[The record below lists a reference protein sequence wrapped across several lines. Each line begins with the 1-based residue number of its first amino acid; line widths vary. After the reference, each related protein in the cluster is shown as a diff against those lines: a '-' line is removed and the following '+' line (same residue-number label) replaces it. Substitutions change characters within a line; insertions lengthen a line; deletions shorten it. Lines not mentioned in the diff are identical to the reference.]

1 MLTLCFHSQY
11 TCPSSQEKKKVQNIA
26 VVQQEMP
33 FGTRPGTSS
42 RRLSDRSLNGG
53 FSNAM
58 PLNRRVSLGIQQF
71 GTNTINSASQ
81 SISFMKEAKK
91 LHGHKTFLRPEFASN
106 FRDET
111 ASVVSTFSGPI
122 SP

>member
-1 MLTLCFHSQY
+1 MRKFV
-11 TCPSSQEKKKVQNIA
+11 SSQEKKKVQNQ
-26 VVQQEMP
+26 VVIPQDYA

-53 FSNAM
+53 FTNAS
-58 PLNRRVSLGIQQF
+58 PLNRRVSLGTQQF
-71 GTNTINSASQ
+71 GSNTIMSTTQ
-81 SISFMKEAKK
+81 GTSFTKEGKK
-91 LHGHKTFLRPEFASN
+91 VQGHKLFSRPGLVSN

-111 ASVVSTFSGPI
+111 ASVVSTFSGPFSGPF